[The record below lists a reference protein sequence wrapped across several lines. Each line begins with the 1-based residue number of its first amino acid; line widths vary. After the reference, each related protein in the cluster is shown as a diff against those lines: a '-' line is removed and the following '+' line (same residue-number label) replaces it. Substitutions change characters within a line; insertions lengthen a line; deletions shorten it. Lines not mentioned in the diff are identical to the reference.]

1 MVTVAQLLADPR
13 LRLRAVHLP
22 DPERRVEWV
31 AATELLHP
39 ASYLEGSEL
48 VLTTGLAMAGVP
60 AAVWASYADELV
72 EGGAAALGLGTG
84 IAFQAIPLELRR
96 ACEDRKSVV

>member
-72 EGGAAALGLGTG
+72 AVSYTHLTLPTK
-84 IAFQAIPLELRR
+84 LE
-96 ACEDRKSVV
+96 V